1 MIKRA
6 LNRKTRKSIAI
17 IGEGLTEYRYV
28 DDLRTTE
35 RYRFSL
41 VPGIPKHSE
50 LDDIVKL
57 AKERVDA
64 GYDYVLCLIDM
75 DVIEG
80 NHDKMEHYLALQ
92 KNNPEIIFVESSPC
106 TEYWFLMHY
115 MPRASSKE
123 YADYDAV
130 AQELKK
136 HIPDYEKT
144 EAFFNKTHIY
154 RELKEKGDM
163 VRAIEMSRDLDQLRE
178 KEPEVYKS
186 YSQMYKLFDIIK
198 EIMK

>member
-1 MIKRA
+1 M
-6 LNRKTRKSIAI
+6 NRKTRKSIAI

-80 NHDKMEHYLALQ
+80 NHDKKEHYLALQ

-130 AQELKK
+130 VQELKK
-136 HIPDYEKT
+136 HIPNYEKT

-163 VRAIEMSRDLDQLRE
+163 VRAIELSRELDVLRT

-186 YSQMYKLFDIIK
+186 YSQMYKLLDIIA
-198 EIMK
+198 EITK